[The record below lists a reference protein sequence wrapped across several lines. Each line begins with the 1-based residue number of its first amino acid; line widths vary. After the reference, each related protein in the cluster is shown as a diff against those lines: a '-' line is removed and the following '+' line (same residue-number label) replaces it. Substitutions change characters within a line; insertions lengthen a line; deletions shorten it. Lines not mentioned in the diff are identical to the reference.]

1 MWKKVGSVQSGDHRS
16 QRSNKSREDIT
27 LEPFHQSLKRRSN
40 VSPDGPNNR
49 SFCFDFLE
57 KKKEDRR
64 NMTMGG
70 AGSKSEK
77 SLKLN
82 DSVRDDIFT
91 SMRNVLKDDKEGFS
105 KLDSKHQHDS
115 SVKNPEAPI
124 TKISYGGKT
133 AMQKNLAQL
142 KQLKRDQK
150 NLKKAAES
158 EFNAVK
164 NMLYQ
169 LEDVL
174 HTQRVIAEGGEEAA
188 SAPTEQPKSQEGQE
202 ELQGILEEAMGV

>member
-1 MWKKVGSVQSGDHRS
+1 
-16 QRSNKSREDIT
+16 
-27 LEPFHQSLKRRSN
+27 
-40 VSPDGPNNR
+40 
-49 SFCFDFLE
+49 
-57 KKKEDRR
+57 
-64 NMTMGG
+64 MTMGG

-158 EFNAVK
+158 
-164 NMLYQ
+164 
-169 LEDVL
+169 
-174 HTQRVIAEGGEEAA
+174 
-188 SAPTEQPKSQEGQE
+188 
-202 ELQGILEEAMGV
+202 